1 MALPLSPCRHGSS
14 LFILPCNLPRSKG
27 VRGIIAI
34 LLLLLVGGEPARP
47 QEIFNPVEAAKN
59 GWSAEQDRSPAWHLA
74 QHRKLEKAIAAIKP
88 GKKGAVEAFVL
99 SVSLDSD
106 PVFSRE
112 ASEAMR
118 VLSYRY
124 NSAGQ
129 TLLLTA
135 GSDESDAGQPQGSP
149 DNLAAGLAAI
159 STRMNADED
168 VLILFATTHGD
179 AQIGLSYR
187 DGTKGTGMIA
197 PSRLATMLDNLGI
210 KRRMILIS
218 ACYSGV
224 FIPLLTNE
232 HSVIV
237 TAASSRRTSFGC
249 APSNDWT
256 FFGDALIN
264 HALRKPQPFD
274 KATEEAVSLIQQ
286 WEAKAELLSSEP
298 QVFIGETAQSWLAP
312 LEARMPKVAT
322 AKVGQPATNA
332 LKGTTGEGR

>member
-1 MALPLSPCRHGSS
+1 MQSIIIFLAALLAMMP
-14 LFILPCNLPRSKG
+14 
-27 VRGIIAI
+27 
-34 LLLLLVGGEPARP
+34 PASA
-47 QEIFNPVEAAKN
+47 QATFNPVEAAKN

-74 QHRKLEKAIAAIKP
+74 QYRKFDAAIAKIKP
-88 GKKGAVEAFVL
+88 GKKGVVEAFIL
-99 SVSLDSD
+99 SLSLDSD

-112 ASEAMR
+112 ASEAAR
-118 VLSYRY
+118 VLSHRY
-124 NSAGQ
+124 GGSA
-129 TLLLTA
+129 LLLTA
-135 GSDESDAGQPQGSP
+135 GSDASASGAAQGSP
-149 DNLAAGLAAI
+149 ENLAAGLAAL
-159 STRMNADED
+159 SARMNADED
-168 VLILFATTHGD
+168 VLILFATTHGS

-187 DGTKGTGMIA
+187 DGEKGTGMIA
-197 PSRLATMLDNLGI
+197 PKKLAEMLDSLGV

-224 FIPLLTNE
+224 FMPLLTNE

-274 KATEEAVSLIQQ
+274 KAIEEAVSLIQQ

-332 LKGTTGEGR
+332 LKGMTGEGR